1 MAALSQTPKKLDAI
15 ALSYP
20 PVVID
25 DSSWKN
31 TAESFTVALSP
42 NPRGGGGGGG
52 TKVQ

>member
-1 MAALSQTPKKLDAI
+1 MEALGSITGAI

-20 PVVID
+20 PIVID

-31 TAESFTVALSP
+31 AAESFTVALTNP
-42 NPRGGGGGGG
+42 NPREGG